1 MSPDEPNQGQAEPEA
16 ELPPHRLDPDLAAAA
31 AGAHEPPRLPPP
43 VIDTRRYRW
52 MIGIFGFILVVAFS
66 IYEFNKHGVVSP
78 GVPAGKHL
86 HYFVAPLATST
97 LNGDSNLNPHCNAA
111 HPNPRALNM
120 CPWFVR
126 RKPVVL
132 SLFVPSSGD
141 CVRQIDTMQA
151 VSRQFSDRTVRFAAV
166 AIRTSRAKA
175 AALVHSHH
183 WTLPVAYDRDGALG
197 QIYGVE
203 VCPMVELAYRGGVV
217 KYRLTGDNWLA
228 APALAAKVRA
238 LTGARRS

>member
-86 HYFVAPLATST
+86 HYFVAPLATV
-97 LNGDSNLNPHCNAA
+97 GPDKPANPRPRCDPA
-111 HPNPRALNM
+111 HPNPVALNV
-120 CPWFVR
+120 CGRTPA
-126 RKPVVL
+126 VL
-132 SLFVPSSGD
+132 AFFATGSGA
-141 CVRQIDTMQA
+141 CKRQVDTLQT
-151 VSRQFSDRTVRFAAV
+151 VSHEFPGSGIQFAAV
-166 AIRTSRAKA
+166 AVSAGRAETARLVRKRGWTIPVAFDSAGAVGALYGVSICPMLEVARPGGVVAQRLIGEHWLNA
-175 AALVHSHH
+175 AALS
-183 WTLPVAYDRDGALG
+183 AR
-197 QIYGVE
+197 
-203 VCPMVELAYRGGVV
+203 
-217 KYRLTGDNWLA
+217 
-228 APALAAKVRA
+228 VRA
-238 LTGARRS
+238 LLVR